1 MHQLANDLQSS
12 TTTAL
17 DGFAAMKYEIIEN
30 ILVAFQEQVNS
41 LMETVKQMDTAL
53 QRRAVK
59 VKSNESSTQ
68 LSDVEKISL
77 QVKLD
82 VVAFGEDIRSMGINP
97 LDSTIY
103 QQLFNDVNK

>member
-1 MHQLANDLQSS
+1 MLQLANDFQTSNANAS
-12 TTTAL
+12 
-17 DGFAAMKYEIIEN
+17 GFAAMKFEIIEN
-30 ILVAFQEQVNS
+30 ILIAFQEQVNS

-59 VKSNESSTQ
+59 KANESSTQ

-82 VVAFGEDIRSMGINP
+82 IIAFGEDVKSLGINP
-97 LDSTIY
+97 LDSNIY
-103 QQLFNDVNK
+103 QQLLNDVNK